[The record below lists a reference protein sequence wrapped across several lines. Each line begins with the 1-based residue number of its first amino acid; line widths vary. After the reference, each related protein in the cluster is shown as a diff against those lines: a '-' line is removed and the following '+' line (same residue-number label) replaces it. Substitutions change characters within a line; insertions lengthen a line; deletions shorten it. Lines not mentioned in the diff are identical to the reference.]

1 MPTDQHQYRAFLLRL
16 WKERIAG
23 VESLRASLEDAQTH
37 ERRRFGDLENL
48 FAFLRKLADRIEIPP
63 QEEDK
68 SDDSCG

>member
-1 MPTDQHQYRAFLLRL
+1 MPIDQHPYRVFLLRL

-48 FAFLRKLADRIEIPP
+48 FAFLRKQADRTEIPS
-63 QEEDK
+63 QEIK
-68 SDDSCG
+68 SDDSRG